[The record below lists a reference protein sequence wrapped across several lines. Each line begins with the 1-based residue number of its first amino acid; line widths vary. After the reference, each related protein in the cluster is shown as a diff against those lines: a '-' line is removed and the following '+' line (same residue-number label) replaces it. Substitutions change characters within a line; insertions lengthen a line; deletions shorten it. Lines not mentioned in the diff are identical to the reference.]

1 MLNALNFILEPV
13 GLEIQKRGSYYQLFK
28 VKHNG
33 SKVGLGYFKT
43 LHEAKVDAKRYLNRH
58 ELVKRQCLVV
68 DHQPC
73 YQREDGVLIS
83 DYGEVILRP
92 TDETK

>member
-13 GLEIQKRGSYYQLFK
+13 GLEIQKRGSYYQLFQ

-33 SKVGLGYFKT
+33 SKFGLGYFKT

-58 ELVKRQCLVV
+58 ELVKRPTSVK
-68 DHQPC
+68 DHYPC
-73 YQREDGVLIS
+73 YQRSDGVWIS
-83 DYGEVILRP
+83 DYGQPIE
-92 TDETK
+92 

>member
-13 GLEIQKRGSYYQLFK
+13 GLEIQKRGSQYQLFQ

-58 ELVKRQCLVV
+58 ELVNRPTSVIKHC
-68 DHQPC
+68 PC
-73 YQREDGVLIS
+73 YQRSDGVWIS
-83 DYGEVILRP
+83 DYGQPIE
-92 TDETK
+92 